1 MPSLKG
7 LRLEAETETIIRSS
21 MIMILRV
28 FVAILD
34 EEWLVT
40 VASKL
45 MSGVRGLIFL
55 FQRLFA
61 RPPTDFNKHS
71 VWVWLACFFSPSKHP
86 SLADCFPVGV
96 FLSSQE
102 RHQMLLTVENLMII
116 RRYFTTKRFFKKW
129 EEGCSILL
137 SNSYR
142 NMMKYVALFSWWC
155 LGSTGKC
162 QPCYSQVASEFW
174 GFSRT
179 LVVTGS
185 TRFCQS
191 GCLVA
196 RIGFVEVAAL

>member
-1 MPSLKG
+1 MPSLKD

-28 FVAILD
+28 FVAILNED
-34 EEWLVT
+34 WLVT

-61 RPPTDFNKHS
+61 RPSTDFNNVRFGFGLPGS
-71 VWVWLACFFSPSKHP
+71 FLQANTILGRLVSCPG
-86 SLADCFPVGV
+86 FPVV
-96 FLSSQE
+96 PRKTSDVAHS
-102 RHQMLLTVENLMII
+102 RKPMIT
-116 RRYFTTKRFFKKW
+116 RSYFTTKRFFTKW

-142 NMMKYVALFSWWC
+142 SMMKYALFSWWC
-155 LGSTGKC
+155 LGSTGKY
-162 QPCYSQVASEFW
+162 QPCYSQVASELW
-174 GFSRT
+174 GFSRA

-185 TRFCQS
+185 TRCCQS
-191 GCLVA
+191 GYLVA